1 MALAEIK
8 TLLKTIG
15 GIVIGDEAHLAI
27 TKLPSRADSFYS

>member
-15 GIVIGDEAHLAI
+15 GIVIGDEAHPA
-27 TKLPSRADSFYS
+27 